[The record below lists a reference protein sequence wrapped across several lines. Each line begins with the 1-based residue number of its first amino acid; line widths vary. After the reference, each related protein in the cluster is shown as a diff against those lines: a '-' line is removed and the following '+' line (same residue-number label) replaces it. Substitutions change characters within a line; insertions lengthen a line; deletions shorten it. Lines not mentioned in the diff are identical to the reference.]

1 MYTSVMSASM
11 QGLEAVL
18 VQVEVDV
25 SNGFP
30 GFFIVGNPN
39 SQVREAQDRVRTAL
53 HSRNISM
60 PPRRI
65 TVNLSPGDIQKTG
78 TAFDLPIAAAIMEAM
93 GHLPPGGL

>member
-39 SQVREAQDRVRTAL
+39 SQVREAQDRVRYGAAQ
-53 HSRNISM
+53 
-60 PPRRI
+60 
-65 TVNLSPGDIQKTG
+65 QKYQYASEKNHG
-78 TAFDLPIAAAIMEAM
+78 KSVS
-93 GHLPPGGL
+93 GGYSENRDSI